1 MGFTTEFN
9 KTLQLI
15 ESIIHQGLIENCKQD
30 I

>member
-1 MGFTTEFN
+1 MGFTTAFN

-15 ESIIHQGLIENCKQD
+15 ESIINQGLIENRKQD